1 MGGGLDLAQERGH
14 AVNNPMMNEQRR
26 DGQGQWTDSPN
37 RSGGGWND
45 PGQGGREGG
54 QGSEGRLRPLSE
66 AAGRIDPAQAKAE
79 VDRMVAS
86 GKVSRLVVD
95 ALYRQAAALV

>member
-1 MGGGLDLAQERGH
+1 M
-14 AVNNPMMNEQRR
+14 NPMMNDNQRR
-26 DGQGQWTDSPN
+26 DGQGQWADTPN
-37 RSGGGWND
+37 RGGGGWND

-54 QGSEGRLRPLSE
+54 QEGRLRPLSE